1 MQIKEYLNEI
11 CEQIKYKPV
20 RKEIAKEIEDHIND
34 IKEDLKNN
42 GEDEE
47 KAEIKA
53 ISQMGNAKNRY
64 GLPEECE
71 LDYSVIAG
79 IIEEEKNAVK
89 AEKKEE
95 PQYKVERPADEK
107 KMEEP
112 FMQILQ

>member
-1 MQIKEYLNEI
+1 MFHLQIKEYLNEI

-53 ISQMGNAKNRY
+53 ISQMGNAKEI
-64 GLPEECE
+64 G
-71 LDYSVIAG
+71 
-79 IIEEEKNAVK
+79 
-89 AEKKEE
+89 KKRRES
-95 PQYKVERPADEK
+95 PNSRRRKRV
-107 KMEEP
+107 
-112 FMQILQ
+112 